1 MNFKKTTYII
11 IILLSAISCRNE
23 NLVFVDFEDLNGSW
37 MRSNELNFSFE
48 SSDNS
53 ILDFSLALRTDSTY
67 PFSNIFI
74 VSTIKNN
81 NYVIS
86 DTLEHSFEN
95 NEIKWYEVK
104 PSGIK
109 NNKILLKKDLKIDEG
124 DVTVKLKHSIR
135 YLDSIAPLTK
145 LDGILDVGLIVEKS
159 FLDEKI

>member
-1 MNFKKTTYII
+1 MSTF
-11 IILLSAISCRNE
+11 SCRNE
-23 NLVFVDFEDLNGSW
+23 NMIFIDFKDLNGSW
-37 MRSNELNFSFE
+37 VRSNELNFLFE
-48 SSDNS
+48 SDNS
-53 ILDFSLALRTDSTY
+53 ILDFSLALRTDSRY
-67 PFSNIFI
+67 PFSNIFLI
-74 VSTIKNN
+74 SSIQNN

-86 DTLEHSFEN
+86 DTIEYSFEN
-95 NEIKWYEVK
+95 NETKWYEIK

-159 FLDEKI
+159 ILNEKI

>member
-11 IILLSAISCRNE
+11 IVLLSAISCRNE
-23 NLVFVDFEDLNGSW
+23 NMIFIDFEDLNGSW
-37 MRSNELNFSFE
+37 VRSNELNFLFE
-48 SSDNS
+48 SDNS
-53 ILDFSLALRTDSTY
+53 ILDFSLALRTDSRY
-67 PFSNIFI
+67 PFSNIFLI
-74 VSTIKNN
+74 SSIQNN

-86 DTLEHSFEN
+86 DTIEYSFEN
-95 NEIKWYEVK
+95 DETKWYEIK

-159 FLDEKI
+159 FLNEKI

>member
-1 MNFKKTTYII
+1 M
-11 IILLSAISCRNE
+11 ILLSTFSCRNG
-23 NLVFVDFEDLNGSW
+23 NLVFIDFEDLNGSW
-37 MRSNELNFSFE
+37 VRSNELNFLFE
-48 SSDNS
+48 SDNS

-67 PFSNIFI
+67 PFSNIFLI
-74 VSTIKNN
+74 SSIQNN

-86 DTLEHSFEN
+86 DTIEYYFEN
-95 NEIKWYEVK
+95 NETKWYEIK

-124 DVTVKLKHSIR
+124 NVIVKLKHSIR

-159 FLDEKI
+159 LLDEKI